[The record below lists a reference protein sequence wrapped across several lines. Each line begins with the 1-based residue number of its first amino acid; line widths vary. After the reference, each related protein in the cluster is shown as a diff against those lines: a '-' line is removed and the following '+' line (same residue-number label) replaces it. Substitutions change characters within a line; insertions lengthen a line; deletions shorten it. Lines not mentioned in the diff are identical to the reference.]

1 MTRYLLAFAL
11 LGLVISAQAETQL
24 AAAGAKP
31 ALHHYCDAP
40 VYHQLDFWIGDWD
53 TIDMADHPDGKGP
66 SIAHAV
72 ITPVLDGCAL
82 HEKYEQNDG
91 LIGESFTLYV
101 PSLKHWHQS
110 WVNNGAGL
118 WLQDGDFKDGV
129 LTLEA
134 TTVGKDG
141 GEVRHR
147 ITWAKQGAGVR
158 ETSVASKDGGK
169 TWAPEFDCLFVKR
182 GTADKA
188 H

>member
-1 MTRYLLAFAL
+1 MIRYLISFAL
-11 LGLVISAQAETQL
+11 LGIAISAHSETQL
-24 AAAGAKP
+24 AAAGANAKP
-31 ALHHYCDAP
+31 VPHHYCDAP

-53 TIDMADHPDGKGP
+53 TIDMQDHPDGKGP
-66 SIAHAV
+66 SIARAR

-82 HEKYEQNDG
+82 HELYEQTDG
-91 LIGESFTLYV
+91 LIGESYTLYV

-141 GEVRHR
+141 GEIRHR
-147 ITWAKQGAGVR
+147 ITWAKQGDAVR
-158 ETSVASKDGGK
+158 EISHASKDGGK
-169 TWAPEFDCLFVKR
+169 TWTAEFDCLFVK
-182 GTADKA
+182 
-188 H
+188 HQP